1 MQQRLDLIVGLGN
14 PDPEYLLTR
23 HNAGFWFVDAL
34 ADRHGAR
41 FNRNKKLLGETAE
54 VTIAGARIRLLKP
67 QTYMNLS
74 GQSVAAALSYYKIAP
89 EHVLVVY
96 DEIDLPA
103 GTVRLKFAGGHAGHN
118 GVRNIIEHIGPSFWR
133 IRIGVGHPGRG
144 RKDQVIGHVLN
155 RASADEEKL
164 ILEGLSKAMD
174 IVPVII
180 EQGGQ
185 RAQNQ
190 LHTAKP
196 EERDG
201 PETKER

>member
-34 ADRHGAR
+34 ARSQGAR
-41 FNRNKKLLGETAE
+41 FSREKKLLGETAE
-54 VTIAGARIRLLKP
+54 VEIAGTRVRLLKP

-74 GQSVAAALSYYKIAP
+74 GQSVAAALAYYKIPP
-89 EHVLVVY
+89 EHLLVAY

-103 GTVRLKFAGGHAGHN
+103 GRVRLKLGGGHAGHN
-118 GVRNIIEHIGPSFWR
+118 GVRNVIEHVGPDFWR

-144 RKDQVIGHVLN
+144 RKEKVIGHVLN
-155 RASADEEKL
+155 RASADEEQL
-164 ILEGLSKAMD
+164 ILEGIGQALE
-174 IVPVII
+174 ILPVLI

-185 RAQNQ
+185 RAQNR
-190 LHTAKP
+190 LHTLKPGSSDAGEAKEP
-196 EERDG
+196 
-201 PETKER
+201 